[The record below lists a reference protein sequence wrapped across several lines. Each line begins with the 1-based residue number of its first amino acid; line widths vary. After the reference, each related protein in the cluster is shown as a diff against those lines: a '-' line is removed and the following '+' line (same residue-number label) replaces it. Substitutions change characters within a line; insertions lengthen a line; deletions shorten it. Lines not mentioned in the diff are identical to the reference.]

1 MKLSTAGEGPR
12 KVSDLGSNVNIF
24 DEQLGGA
31 NAAATLSLASTTH
44 CLVRQ
49 QECKL
54 LELAAHWADL
64 HHPDSQAPAEKT
76 LPGSEQGR
84 RLGSDGTP
92 EVLEFCV
99 AELGTSIETSYGS
112 ARALMADALDL
123 RHRLPELWQLIMA
136 GSVQA

>member
-1 MKLSTAGEGPR
+1 MSSWAGPTRRRHYRWPRPRTAW
-12 KVSDLGSNVNIF
+12 SGSR
-24 DEQLGGA
+24 
-31 NAAATLSLASTTH
+31 SASSSNLRRTGRTFIT
-44 CLVRQ
+44 
-49 QECKL
+49 
-54 LELAAHWADL
+54 
-64 HHPDSQAPAEKT
+64 PDSQAPAEKT
-76 LPGSEQGR
+76 LQGSEQGR

-99 AELGTSIETSYGS
+99 AELGTSIETSDGS

>member
-1 MKLSTAGEGPR
+1 M
-12 KVSDLGSNVNIF
+12 F
-24 DEQLGGA
+24 DEQAGGA

-49 QECKL
+49 QESKL
-54 LELAAHWADL
+54 PRTRGALGRPSSPRQPSTRRET
-64 HHPDSQAPAEKT
+64 P
-76 LPGSEQGR
+76 PGAEQGR
-84 RLGSDGTP
+84 QLGGDGTL

-99 AELGTSIETSYGS
+99 AELGASIETSYGS